1 MRHAACVMR
10 YALCVMR
17 FALRV
22 MRASRCV
29 ASRLVYAK
37 SADLDFMRAFIA
49 SIPMVTRCPT
59 CLHSPLLLLL
69 MHAASQHR

>member
-1 MRHAACVMR
+1 
-10 YALCVMR
+10 
-17 FALRV
+17 

-49 SIPMVTRCPT
+49 SIPMVTRCT
-59 CLHSPLLLLL
+59 HRLHSPLLLVL